1 MEVRGPV
8 DQRRYEYFREH
19 YGEIAG
25 DKDNSINSLL
35 GGAAVTISFPR
46 FGDDLFA
53 VMLEGVPANDSTRR
67 VLGVD
72 SENSVD
78 VRGLVFDYL
87 DLCDGEDFF
96 YLAHGLRQALDVGGR
111 FSGEILGQGNFVD
124 RIMKRGG
131 CSRNREEIGEELQAG
146 SGRLLLI
153 SAHGGERPWKLGGKR
168 GTRVLAEEVLD
179 SLDMERYDAV
189 VLEACNDRR
198 VSLDSKPGRPP
209 VYYVK
214 GETMRGKPG
223 MPCVSRCEE
232 SEQEKRGLG
241 QRVANRLGLGS

>member
-96 YLAHGLRQALDVGGR
+96 DLAHGLRQALDVGGR

-131 CSRNREEIGEELQAG
+131 VREIEKR
-146 SGRLLLI
+146 SGR
-153 SAHGGERPWKLGGKR
+153 SYRQVRGGC
-168 GTRVLAEEVLD
+168 
-179 SLDMERYDAV
+179 Y
-189 VLEACNDRR
+189 
-198 VSLDSKPGRPP
+198 
-209 VYYVK
+209 
-214 GETMRGKPG
+214 
-223 MPCVSRCEE
+223 
-232 SEQEKRGLG
+232 
-241 QRVANRLGLGS
+241 